1 MRSFRRRRGKGALH
15 EETLASSSQV
25 SGSNQAMPDFIDGI
39 DDFAKLRWLNQ
50 EAQRKAAADKGR
62 SAVAARAAERGVW
75 VNEGRQALQSLTQ
88 TFQKG
93 VEGIL
98 GPHRDKKE
106 VMRELLLKNAHLL
119 SISEAGKC
127 SSFELR
133 QPWAVQLVREVRP
146 PITKPCKTALIVHWW
161 SVMCELRRGK
171 NVASLVHKPPN
182 ELKLLRVR
190 ELGERGKVPLD
201 AHELANL
208 HKERAWRAAT
218 IAELEVIRDTIS
230 RHARIPDCTS
240 MLHFNADGC
249 PVCGVVH
256 VKAVQFVRSVN
267 RVSGVATL
275 KTLEYEMQALAD
287 DEAAVTETLRGAQE
301 RIDAVEAVMF
311 KQSRD
316 AVQAWWPCV
325 LARRRGQ
332 RSATKLRLSVWYFR
346 VRRLVKMKRL
356 VDSTDNNKLD
366 FDYLTQEFADVRD
379 ALEEYLEKVQAR
391 LVVIADRVA
400 KVFLVQLRKA
410 VATARRK
417 AHLRAEMLEREMSD
431 DLNAQSQKK
440 RALVLLAVRKRVL
453 VLERRRLVCQ
463 RPNCEQRKFFSI
475 ERFETHMRLHKL
487 EDEARAERDRLN
499 GIRGGERALSEELVL
514 ERVEEIRVAIQRL
527 ADVDSRMELI
537 QQAIA
542 RDGDTS
548 FASKNPWTS
557 AGLPHLPV
565 LNAQLNSTIYH
576 LEVVSMS
583 GDVTAAEKVPLCTS
597 VVRIGSL
604 SALECTLVVTG
615 EVQRQRRIAKVHCM
629 IYCPQDGDADVGI
642 TVVDNHT
649 RYGTYVVSVREGARK
664 VTTIATDGMPL
675 VPGDLLC
682 VGVRRNGADVL
693 TATEAC
699 GASVVYRV
707 RCADRE

>member
-1 MRSFRRRRGKGALH
+1 MRSFRRRRGGEALR
-15 EETLASSSQV
+15 EETAAANLASAPSEQ
-25 SGSNQAMPDFIDGI
+25 MPDFIDGI

-50 EAQRKAAADKGR
+50 VAQRKAAADKGR
-62 SAVAARAAERGVW
+62 SAGAARAAERGVW
-75 VNEGRQALQSLTQ
+75 VNEGRQVLQSLTQ

-106 VMRELLLKNAHLL
+106 VMRELARKNAECQ
-119 SISEAGKC
+119 EAMGS
-127 SSFELR
+127 SSFECR
-133 QPWAVQLVREVRP
+133 KPWGVQLVRVVHP
-146 PITKPCKTALIVHWW
+146 PTKSAAKVDLIVQWW
-161 SVMCELRRGK
+161 AVMCELRRGK
-171 NVASLVHKPPN
+171 NVRELLHKPPN
-182 ELKLLRVR
+182 ELKLLRIR
-190 ELGERGKVPLD
+190 ELGERSKVPLNAQD
-201 AHELANL
+201 LANL
-208 HKERAWRAAT
+208 HGQRAWRAAT
-218 IAELEVIRDTIS
+218 LAELKVIRDTMS
-230 RHARIPDCTS
+230 RHSRIPDCTS
-240 MLHFNADGC
+240 MLHLNVDGC

-256 VKAVQFVRSVN
+256 VKAVQFVRSIN

-275 KTLEYEMQALAD
+275 KTLEYEVQALAED
-287 DEAAVTETLRGAQE
+287 AAVVAERLHAAQE

-311 KQSRD
+311 KLGRD
-316 AVQAWWPCV
+316 AIQAWWPCV

-332 RSATKLRLSVWYFR
+332 RNAIILRRSVWYFR

-366 FDYLTQEFADVRD
+366 FDYLTQEFCDVRE

-391 LVVIADRVA
+391 RLAIADRVA

-417 AHLRAEMLEREMSD
+417 AHVRAEMLEREKND
-431 DLNAQSQKK
+431 DLTALSQKK
-440 RALVLLAVRKRVL
+440 RALMLLAVRKRVL

-463 RPNCEQRKFFSI
+463 RPNCEQRKFFSV

-487 EDEARAERDRLN
+487 EDEARAERERLN
-499 GIRGGERALSEELVL
+499 GLRGAERALSDEVVF
-514 ERVEEIRVAIQRL
+514 ERVEEIREAIQRL
-527 ADVDSRMELI
+527 ADVDSRMALI

-548 FASKNPWTS
+548 FAEKSSWTS

-565 LNAQLNSTIYH
+565 LNALLNSTIYH

-583 GDVTAAEKVPLCTS
+583 GDVTAAEKVPLS
-597 VVRIGSL
+597 SGVVRIGSL
-604 SALECTLVVTG
+604 PALECTLVVTG
-615 EVQRQRRIAKVHCM
+615 EVLRQRRIAKVHCM
-629 IYCPQDGDADVGI
+629 VYCPQDSDADASI

-649 RYGTYVVSVREGARK
+649 RYGTYVVSLREGARK
-664 VTTIATDGMPL
+664 VTTIATDGVPL

-699 GASVVYRV
+699 GACVVYRV
-707 RCADRE
+707 RCADKE